1 MILDSKK
8 MFPYKLE
15 LNAHF
20 ITTTAPLTNTT
31 TGVLAKRG
39 NLGGKVYLDAFMSTK
54 TFKMGS
60 FARSSTERLNEHN
73 S

>member
-15 LNAHF
+15 LNARF

-31 TGVLAKRG
+31 GVLAKLN
-39 NLGGKVYLDAFMSTK
+39 NLGRKVYLNAFRSTK

-60 FARSSTERLNEHN
+60 FARGSTERLHEHN